1 MITAILRHVNFD
13 IVKCVLIASPGFTKD
28 LFFEHMMAYA
38 QKVAGG
44 NTNIRKLVLC
54 YPILRFTP
62 YHDNNTNFC
71 FIVGGPAGEG
81 KVLLEN
87 KAKFVLCHASS
98 GFKHSL
104 REVLQD
110 PALQARLSDTK
121 ASEEVRA
128 LESFYKLL
136 QHEPLKA
143 CYGEK
148 HIMLALEAQAIETLM
163 ISDKLFRAQDVG
175 QRKKFVR
182 IVDEVKEFGGNVK
195 IFSSMHVSG
204 EQLEQLTGICAMLR
218 FPMQELDE
226 GSDSSDDE

>member
-1 MITAILRHVNFD
+1 MLPDLITIYTISRYNINF
-13 IVKCVLIASPGFTKD
+13 
-28 LFFEHMMAYA
+28 
-38 QKVAGG
+38 
-44 NTNIRKLVLC
+44 
-54 YPILRFTP
+54 
-62 YHDNNTNFC
+62 

>member
-1 MITAILRHVNFD
+1 MNFD

-44 NTNIRKLVLC
+44 NTNLRKLV
-54 YPILRFTP
+54 P
-62 YHDNNTNFC
+62 YRATQTTTIYAISRYNINFC

>member
-1 MITAILRHVNFD
+1 MN
-13 IVKCVLIASPGFTKD
+13 
-28 LFFEHMMAYA
+28 EE
-38 QKVAGG
+38 
-44 NTNIRKLVLC
+44 
-54 YPILRFTP
+54 LRFTR
-62 YHDNNTNFC
+62 YNINFC

-148 HIMLALEAQAIETLM
+148 HVMLALEAQAIETLM